1 MARPADLSSRPKI
14 SLPVS
19 TTWSVST
26 ARDTIHAARVVLALP
41 LRLAAWLSVPVAD
54 VPSWLAGQAKL
65 VAAYPA
71 PFWRAEVLNGDAI
84 SHRGPLAEI
93 LDASP
98 ADAGT
103 VTRFGFAHPGAAR
116 QPGFRDAALGR
127 LFGAEA
133 TTPDE
138 VIKSARRPTLVAR
151 QRRTGVLM
159 HVTDSSPK
167 RTQGRRRAVSR
178 EVL

>member
-93 LDASP
+93 
-98 ADAGT
+98 
-103 VTRFGFAHPGAAR
+103 
-116 QPGFRDAALGR
+116 
-127 LFGAEA
+127 
-133 TTPDE
+133 
-138 VIKSARRPTLVAR
+138 
-151 QRRTGVLM
+151 
-159 HVTDSSPK
+159 
-167 RTQGRRRAVSR
+167 
-178 EVL
+178 